1 MTETNTAAT
10 PNSPDQASSPSTS
23 TPRKR
28 ARGSRILRWIGGVFG
43 ALIVA
48 LVIFLLLFNW
58 DWFRPPLAKMLAARL
73 HRPVRIAGHLRVHLL
88 TWTPTVTLGGLQIGQ
103 PAWSPVKQDFADF
116 DGITVKMKLLPLL
129 TGHVILPLIE
139 LDHPQIAM
147 FQDKNGRGN
156 WDFSNG
162 QKPGKPTKLP
172 PIQNFVIN
180 DGKLDIRSLQRKLAF
195 SGTIN
200 AHDRTTGNGGA
211 GQGFHLGG
219 TGQLNGKPFQMNVT
233 GGPLLDVK
241 PDVAYPFDA
250 RVSAGETVVTAKGE
264 VPHPFNLGRI
274 YGDLSLSGRDLADI
288 YYLTGITLPNT
299 PTYSIAGHLDRNEKV
314 YQFQNFRGRVGGSDL
329 EGSLKADMSQGNRP
343 DLTGALRSRK
353 LDIKDL
359 GSLFG
364 ATGKNKPAAPHIAAV
379 QSAPSA
385 GGHQLLPDAPLD
397 ASRIRSMDADVS
409 FKADSIVASPN
420 FPLRAVALGVKLDH
434 GLLSLNPIRFSF
446 PQGAL
451 SGNAAIN
458 ARGAVQRNAV
468 DLRVSGIQMQQF
480 LTAPKGKTPVPAG
493 PPPLEGTLDAH
504 ARLSG
509 DGNTVHKAAATSNGE
524 VVAVIPGGVV
534 RQAFAELLSIN
545 ATKGLFQLLNKDQ
558 HQTDIRCAVAD
569 FQVTN
574 GVLQARQII
583 IDTGVVLV
591 KGQGNVNL
599 NTEMLNLQFSGDSK
613 QFRLF
618 HLDAPITI
626 GGRLAS
632 PAFGV
637 KPVGPALQVGI
648 GAALGAVV
656 FPPLAILPFIDPGL
670 AKNANCAA
678 VLQVARAGGAPVRA
692 SQVRNAPHAGAPH

>member
-1 MTETNTAAT
+1 MTETDTAQTPAAAGEAASAT
-10 PNSPDQASSPSTS
+10 PDAAAA
-23 TPRKR
+23 RKR
-28 ARGSRILRWIGGVFG
+28 RRGGVLRWIGGVLG

-48 LVIFLLLFNW
+48 LVVFLMLFNW
-58 DWFRPPLAKMLAARL
+58 DWFRPPLARMLSARL
-73 HRPVRIAGHLRVHLL
+73 HRPVKIAGHLRVHLL

-103 PAWSPVKQDFADF
+103 PGWAPVKQDFADF
-116 DGITVKMKLLPLL
+116 DGITVKMKLLPLV

-139 LDHPQIAM
+139 LDHPRIAM
-147 FQDKNGRGN
+147 YQDRNGRGN

-162 QKPGKPTKLP
+162 KAAGKPAKLP

-180 DGKLDIRSLQRKLAF
+180 DGKLDIRSLQRKLEF

-200 AHDRTTGNGGA
+200 AHDSTTGGSRG
-211 GQGFHLGG
+211 GFHLGG
-219 TGQLNGKPFQMNVT
+219 TGQLNAKPFLMNVT
-233 GGPLLDVK
+233 GGPLLNVK

-250 RVSAGETVVTAKGE
+250 RVSAGQTVVTAKGQ
-264 VPHPFNLGRI
+264 VPHPFNLGQL
-274 YGDLSLSGRDLADI
+274 YADVSLSGHDLADI

-299 PTYSIAGHLDRNEKV
+299 PPYSIAGHLSRDEKV

-329 EGSLKADMSQGNRP
+329 EGSLKADMSSPDNRP
-343 DLTGALRSRK
+343 DLTGALNSRK
-353 LDIKDL
+353 LDFKDL

-364 ATGKNKPAAPHIAAV
+364 ATGKNKPAPPHIAAV
-379 QSAPSA
+379 QAAPAAA
-385 GGHQLLPDAPLD
+385 GQRLLPDAPLD
-397 ASRIRSMDADVS
+397 ASRIRSMDADVT
-409 FKADSIVASPN
+409 FKAESIVASPN
-420 FPLRAVALGVKLDH
+420 LPLRGVALGVKLDH
-434 GLLSLNPIRFSF
+434 GLLSLDPIRFTF
-446 PQGAL
+446 PQGQL
-451 SGNAAIN
+451 SGDAAIN

-468 DLRVSGIQMQQF
+468 DLRVSGVKMQQF
-480 LTAPKGKTPVPAG
+480 LTSPKGKGPAG
-493 PPPLEGTLDAH
+493 PPPLEGTLDAR

-524 VVAVIPGGVV
+524 VVAVIPGGVI
-534 RQAFAELLSIN
+534 RQAFAELLGIN

-574 GVLQARQII
+574 GVLQARQVI

-599 NTEMLNLQFSGDSK
+599 NTEMLSLQFTGDSK

-626 GGRLAS
+626 GGHLSS
-632 PAFGV
+632 PAFGI
-637 KPVGPALQVGI
+637 KPVGPALQAGI

-678 VLQVARAGGAPVRA
+678 VLQVARAGGAPVKV
-692 SQVRNAPHAGAPH
+692 SQLRNAPHAEASH